1 MNYSNRIIPCLLI
14 NDDDL
19 VKTTNFKNPVYLGD
33 PINTAKIFNDK
44 EVDELIVIDISATKN
59 RKSPSFKIIEEIASE
74 CFMPLTYGGGIN
86 DFETAEKLFYSGVE
100 KVCIQESSFN
110 DLSLLN
116 KISNRYGSQSL
127 VMSIDVKKN
136 FFKSKKVFR
145 TANSKFSK
153 FTLTEF
159 AKLGIDNGVGE
170 ILLTSIDN
178 EGLMKGLDYEIIS
191 ELSRNIDVPIIAHG
205 GVGSKNHI
213 INGFKSGANAIAVG
227 SFFVFQ
233 GPLKGVLI
241 SYLDQK
247 EIREILN
254 EL

>member
-14 NDDDL
+14 DDDDL

-59 RKSPSFKIIEEIASE
+59 SKNPSFKIIEEIASE
-74 CFMPLTYGGGIN
+74 CFMPLTYGGGIK
-86 DFETAEKLFYSGVE
+86 DFETAERLFYSGVE
-100 KVCIQESSFN
+100 KISLQENNFN

-127 VMSIDVKKN
+127 VMSIDIQRN

-145 TANSKFSK
+145 SAVSKFSK

-159 AKLGIDNGVGE
+159 AKIGIDNGVGE

-178 EGLMKGLDYEIIS
+178 EGLMKGLDCKIIS
-191 ELSRNIDVPIIAHG
+191 ELSKNIDIPIIAHG
-205 GVGSKNHI
+205 GVGSKEDI
-213 INGFKSGANAIAVG
+213 INGFKSGANAVAVG

-247 EIREILN
+247 EIKEILSN
-254 EL
+254 V